1 MKLNKHECVTNL
13 LVTAESNELVAIAR
27 TQTLRERERERER
40 ESCSELLQPS
50 EALPNYNICSQGIVH
65 NGSNGRQVCPYSIL
79 QSFCTT

>member
-40 ESCSELLQPS
+40 ERVAPS
-50 EALPNYNICSQGIVH
+50 YFNHLKHFQIIIYVVRA
-65 NGSNGRQVCPYSIL
+65 
-79 QSFCTT
+79 